1 MTSVPRIAPNSKQS
15 PQKTAK
21 ISQSTTPLLPNRAPS
36 SHQSTT
42 SAPAVKKLPPGYG
55 VPRTSVSTFPTSSIR
70 APTLLVAR
78 ANFQP
83 LNRLPSIN
91 RLRPPPAYYPLSIT
105 YPPAITARAPPQEVV
120 KTLPPVVRLPR
131 QTFAQLNATRNPY
144 VEPPRVALPQRTF
157 AQIQVNP
164 IADSPLPPKT
174 FAQSLGVRT
183 PLKRTSSTPRPHAS
197 SPYYAFPPDA
207 FPPAASL
214 ALSMSQSKS
223 HPYRTPPA
231 TLPRPRYRQNQSS
244 TSDPLSPTPKHRRRS
259 TSEPLGRFRIVRPLS
274 PPHSEVA
281 MEGSTRKDVAPG
293 CSGCGTCTVP
303 SFVALIPCDHLLCR
317 SCMTILVSSASEAAS
332 TGLECFQCGTFVQS
346 FGPAFETRLRTGIEG
361 DGSIKAGRT

>member
-1 MTSVPRIAPNSKQS
+1 MNAT
-15 PQKTAK
+15 
-21 ISQSTTPLLPNRAPS
+21 
-36 SHQSTT
+36 
-42 SAPAVKKLPPGYG
+42 GYG

-174 FAQSLGVRT
+174 FAQSLGVVR
-183 PLKRTSSTPRPHAS
+183 SV
-197 SPYYAFPPDA
+197 FP
-207 FPPAASL
+207 SL
-214 ALSMSQSKS
+214 A
-223 HPYRTPPA
+223 Y
-231 TLPRPRYRQNQSS
+231 
-244 TSDPLSPTPKHRRRS
+244 
-259 TSEPLGRFRIVRPLS
+259 
-274 PPHSEVA
+274 
-281 MEGSTRKDVAPG
+281 
-293 CSGCGTCTVP
+293 TCAN
-303 SFVALIPCDHLLCR
+303 FVLQIKLENTTKTHL
-317 SCMTILVSSASEAAS
+317 
-332 TGLECFQCGTFVQS
+332 
-346 FGPAFETRLRTGIEG
+346 
-361 DGSIKAGRT
+361 